1 MVKKVKIKISI
12 NLSVGNHFFTFLYAY
27 SNIPEVMGEVPAIV
41 QDPLQPEEVQQQYSI
56 NPTSIW
62 KTSGKILSYTISIA
76 FHRIR
81 VKLKILKKSLH
92 HTNAQLG
99 SYHANV
105 VVVIILG
112 NLNLMTWCIILLE

>member
-1 MVKKVKIKISI
+1 
-12 NLSVGNHFFTFLYAY
+12 
-27 SNIPEVMGEVPAIV
+27 MGEVPAIV
-41 QDPLQPEEVQQQYSI
+41 QDPLQPEKVQQQYSI

-81 VKLKILKKSLH
+81 GRPKMKKPSSSH

-99 SYHANV
+99 SYHLNV
-105 VVVIILG
+105 VVAKILG
-112 NLNLMTWCIILLE
+112 NLNPMTWCIILLE